1 NNNNE
6 NDNSDEKQ
14 PNTPKDDVESST
26 DSNENKNP
34 HDIPKDG
41 NKENNSD
48 KEKGFYNKNSIT
60 ENDDNYD
67 LSSKSV
73 FGTNEHSFPYR
84 ESISNKNQDTNK
96 NKSNISDYD
105 GIINNNYKLE
115 SKEYNLKK
123 DIIFLFCIL
132 TPIMIGSILI
142 VNPDTR
148 KSIIKFIKLKK

>member
-1 NNNNE
+1 MIVITIKTIIMKIIIMK

-84 ESISNKNQDTNK
+84 ESISNKIKIQIK
-96 NKSNISDYD
+96 ISQ
-105 GIINNNYKLE
+105 I
-115 SKEYNLKK
+115 
-123 DIIFLFCIL
+123 
-132 TPIMIGSILI
+132 
-142 VNPDTR
+142 
-148 KSIIKFIKLKK
+148 